1 MNRTRPLILTAVLLT
16 TSPALAA
23 EPRYVGTWGVSA
35 AQCKV
40 PQDRQGAP
48 MIIRAKGYDQ
58 HEAHCNF
65 KSIKKV
71 GPAWKV
77 KAACSVEGDSQK
89 DAFTLQV
96 SGKTLTLKQGKS
108 VRAYKRCG

>member
-16 TSPALAA
+16 TSPAIAA
-23 EPRYVGTWGVSA
+23 EPAYVGTWGVSA
-35 AQCKV
+35 AQCKI

-58 HEAHCNF
+58 HEAHCSF
-65 KSIKKV
+65 TSIKKV
-71 GPAWKV
+71 GSSWKV

-96 SGKTLTLKQGKS
+96 SGNTLTLKQGGS
-108 VRAYKRCG
+108 TRAYKRCG